1 MLGFTK
7 FKINRLVNRRE
18 LYSNFSYNKWN
29 QLDTGSKWKCLQQL
43 ENHFAAEQGRP
54 AVKVLPISSKEARGA
69 YGGYDPD
76 KNVIYINRDLVEYGT
91 LVGPV
96 DINHPTQLDANM
108 QLFDTIAHEGY
119 HAYQGYAIKHPG
131 FHKDMKQVKEWAIN
145 DRNVKYFR
153 RGDEYLVQPRERDAW
168 KYGSEKT
175 REAFDEIEKYYGTE
189 PGRAMY
195 EKSVEDNSYENA
207 LERLWNNN
215 PDALN
220 QMYKE
225 MMDAYEERYW
235 ENNSTVNLDP
245 ITVDEYDAIS
255 REAVNRY
262 YEHLKNNPSLSN
274 EDVMRMTGDMS
285 EKYFSAVEEY
295 KNAVQQKEKSEDR
308 GEKENRTEKYEAQNP
323 ENRSI
328 FNPDR
333 VSVEEYDKTLRD
345 QVNKYY
351 EHLKNDPSLSNEDV
365 MRMTEEMSEKY
376 LTAVEEY
383 RNAQKQEDEGFQE
396 KSGDK
401 ESTEKRY
408 KKEEIEKENPEHKRD
423 VENQRKEV
431 EEENKSEKKD
441 KLENRED
448 EKDYEEEG
456 AENKDKTETLSE
468 DELEEERWNES
479 ESEDEAELLSDKAEA
494 GEEQNA
500 EDKAV
505 TETESELQD
514 NAADLSSEESSG
526 ETEDNSETEDN
537 VEDLS
542 SEESSE
548 ETEDESEKEDKDE
561 DLSSEEGT
569 EETEDESE
577 KEDKAENLSGEES
590 SEETEDESEEED
602 EAEDLS
608 SGEGTEETED
618 ESEKEDKAEDLSGE
632 ESSEETEDE
641 SEEEDKAED
650 LSSEKSSGGI
660 EDNSEEEDKAEDL
673 SGEESSGKI
682 EDESE
687 EEDEAKDLSSEENSG
702 ETEDNSEEE
711 DKAEDLSSGEDDSTS
726 YESGGNEEDENYSY

>member
-1 MLGFTK
+1 MFD
-7 FKINRLVNRRE
+7 RRK

-29 QLDTGSKWKCLQQL
+29 QLDIDTKWKYLQEL
-43 ENHFAAEQGRP
+43 ENYFAAEQGRP
-54 AVKVLPISSKEARGA
+54 AVKVLMVPSKDIDGYYGEYSSDENA
-69 YGGYDPD
+69 
-76 KNVIYINRDLVEYGT
+76 IYINRDLVEYGT
-91 LVGPV
+91 LLGPV
-96 DINHPTQLDANM
+96 DKNHPAMLDANM

-119 HAYQGYAIKHPG
+119 HAYQNYAIEHPG
-131 FHKDMKQVKEWAIN
+131 FHKDVKQVKEWAIN
-145 DRNVKYFR
+145 DENVKIFDE
-153 RGDEYLVQPRERDAW
+153 GDEYLVQPQERDAW

-175 REAFDEIEKYYGTE
+175 REAFDEIEKYYGAE

-215 PDALN
+215 PDGLN

-225 MMDAYEERYW
+225 MMDAYEERYR
-235 ENNSTVNLDP
+235 ENNSTVNLDS

-274 EDVMRMTGDMS
+274 EDVMRMTGEMS

-308 GEKENRTEKYEAQNP
+308 VEKENRTEKYEAQNQ

-328 FNPDR
+328 FNSDR

-401 ESTEKRY
+401 ESTENRYKRY

-423 VENQRKEV
+423 VENQRKEEA
-431 EEENKSEKKD
+431 EEENKSEKTD

-448 EKDYEEEG
+448 GKDCEEG
-456 AENKDKTETLSE
+456 GENKDKTETLSE

-479 ESEDEAELLSDKAEA
+479 ESEDEAELLSDKAKAE
-494 GEEQNA
+494 EEQNT

-505 TETESELQD
+505 TENESELQD

-548 ETEDESEKEDKDE
+548 ETEE
-561 DLSSEEGT
+561 
-569 EETEDESE
+569 
-577 KEDKAENLSGEES
+577 
-590 SEETEDESEEED
+590 
-602 EAEDLS
+602 
-608 SGEGTEETED
+608 
-618 ESEKEDKAEDLSGE
+618 
-632 ESSEETEDE
+632 E

-650 LSSEKSSGGI
+650 LSSEEST
-660 EDNSEEEDKAEDL
+660 EETEEESEEEDKAEDL
-673 SGEESSGKI
+673 SSEENSGKI
-682 EDESE
+682 EEESE
-687 EEDEAKDLSSEENSG
+687 EEDEAKDLSSEENSE
-702 ETEDNSEEE
+702 ETEEESEEE

-726 YESGGNEEDENYSY
+726 YESGGSEETENYSY

>member
-207 LERLWNNN
+207 FERLWNNN

-225 MMDAYEERYW
+225 MMDAYEERYR

-396 KSGDK
+396 KSG

-423 VENQRKEV
+423 VENQRKEEV

>member
-1 MLGFTK
+1 MFD
-7 FKINRLVNRRE
+7 RRK

-29 QLDTGSKWKCLQQL
+29 QLDIDTKWKYLQEL
-43 ENHFAAEQGRP
+43 ENYFAAEQGRP
-54 AVKVLPISSKEARGA
+54 AVKVLMVPSKDIDGYYGEYSSDENA
-69 YGGYDPD
+69 
-76 KNVIYINRDLVEYGT
+76 IYINRDLVEYGT
-91 LVGPV
+91 LLGPV
-96 DINHPTQLDANM
+96 DKNHPAMLDANM

-119 HAYQGYAIKHPG
+119 HAYQNYAIEHPG
-131 FHKDMKQVKEWAIN
+131 FHKDVKQVKEWAIN
-145 DRNVKYFR
+145 DENVKIFDE
-153 RGDEYLVQPRERDAW
+153 GDEYLVQPQERDAW

-175 REAFDEIEKYYGTE
+175 REAFDEIEKYYGAE

-215 PDALN
+215 PDGLN

-225 MMDAYEERYW
+225 MMDAYEERYR
-235 ENNSTVNLDP
+235 ENNSTVNLDS

-274 EDVMRMTGDMS
+274 EEVMRMTGEMS

-308 GEKENRTEKYEAQNP
+308 VEKENRTEKYEAQNQ
-323 ENRSI
+323 ENSSI
-328 FNPDR
+328 FNSDR

-401 ESTEKRY
+401 ESTENRYKRY

-423 VENQRKEV
+423 VENQRKEEA
-431 EEENKSEKKD
+431 EEENKSEKTD

-448 EKDYEEEG
+448 GKDCEEG
-456 AENKDKTETLSE
+456 GENKDKTETLSE

-494 GEEQNA
+494 EEEQNT

-505 TETESELQD
+505 TENESELQD

-548 ETEDESEKEDKDE
+548 ETEE
-561 DLSSEEGT
+561 
-569 EETEDESE
+569 
-577 KEDKAENLSGEES
+577 
-590 SEETEDESEEED
+590 ESEEE
-602 EAEDLS
+602 
-608 SGEGTEETED
+608 
-618 ESEKEDKAEDLSGE
+618 
-632 ESSEETEDE
+632 
-641 SEEEDKAED
+641 
-650 LSSEKSSGGI
+650 
-660 EDNSEEEDKAEDL
+660 
-673 SGEESSGKI
+673 
-682 EDESE
+682 
-687 EEDEAKDLSSEENSG
+687 
-702 ETEDNSEEE
+702 SEEE

-726 YESGGNEEDENYSY
+726 YESGGSEETENYSY

>member
-1 MLGFTK
+1 MFD
-7 FKINRLVNRRE
+7 RRK

-29 QLDTGSKWKCLQQL
+29 QLDIDTKWKYLQEL
-43 ENHFAAEQGRP
+43 ENYFAAEQGRP
-54 AVKVLPISSKEARGA
+54 AVKVLMVPSKDIDGYYGEYSSDENA
-69 YGGYDPD
+69 
-76 KNVIYINRDLVEYGT
+76 IYINRDLVEYGT
-91 LVGPV
+91 LLGPV
-96 DINHPTQLDANM
+96 DKNHPAMLDANM

-119 HAYQGYAIKHPG
+119 HAYQNYAIEHPG
-131 FHKDMKQVKEWAIN
+131 FHKDVKQVKEWAIN
-145 DRNVKYFR
+145 DENVKIFDE
-153 RGDEYLVQPRERDAW
+153 GDEYLVQPQERDAW

-175 REAFDEIEKYYGTE
+175 REAFDEIEKYYGAE

-195 EKSVEDNSYENA
+195 EKAVEDNSYENA

-215 PDALN
+215 PDGLN

-225 MMDAYEERYW
+225 MMDAYEERYR
-235 ENNSTVNLDP
+235 ENNSTVNLDS

-274 EDVMRMTGDMS
+274 EEVMRMTGEMS

-308 GEKENRTEKYEAQNP
+308 VEKENRTEKYEAQNQ

-328 FNPDR
+328 FNSDR

-401 ESTEKRY
+401 ESTENRYKRY

-423 VENQRKEV
+423 VENQRKEEA
-431 EEENKSEKKD
+431 EEENKSEKTD

-448 EKDYEEEG
+448 GKDCEEG
-456 AENKDKTETLSE
+456 GENKDKTETLSE

-494 GEEQNA
+494 EEEQNT

-505 TETESELQD
+505 TENESELQD

-548 ETEDESEKEDKDE
+548 ETEE
-561 DLSSEEGT
+561 
-569 EETEDESE
+569 
-577 KEDKAENLSGEES
+577 
-590 SEETEDESEEED
+590 ESEE
-602 EAEDLS
+602 
-608 SGEGTEETED
+608 
-618 ESEKEDKAEDLSGE
+618 
-632 ESSEETEDE
+632 E

-650 LSSEKSSGGI
+650 LSSEEST
-660 EDNSEEEDKAEDL
+660 EETEEESEEEDKAEDL
-673 SGEESSGKI
+673 SSEENSGKI
-682 EDESE
+682 EEESE
-687 EEDEAKDLSSEENSG
+687 EEDEAKDLSSEENSE
-702 ETEDNSEEE
+702 ETEEESEEE

-726 YESGGNEEDENYSY
+726 YESGGSEETENYSY

>member
-1 MLGFTK
+1 MFD
-7 FKINRLVNRRE
+7 RRE

-29 QLDTGSKWKCLQQL
+29 QLDTDTKWKYLQEL

-54 AVKVLPISSKEARGA
+54 AVKVLLVPSKDIDGC
-69 YGGYDPD
+69 YGEYLSDE
-76 KNVIYINRDLVEYGT
+76 NVIYINRDLVEYGT
-91 LVGPV
+91 LLGPV
-96 DINHPTQLDANM
+96 DKNHPAMLHANM
-108 QLFDTIAHEGY
+108 ELFDTIAHEGY
-119 HAYQGYAIKHPG
+119 HAYQNYAIEHPG
-131 FHKDMKQVKEWAIN
+131 FHKDVKQVKEWAIN
-145 DRNVKYFR
+145 DENVKIFDE
-153 RGDEYLVQPRERDAW
+153 GDEYLVQPQERDAW

-175 REAFDEIEKYYGTE
+175 REAYDEIEKYYGTE

-215 PDALN
+215 PDGLN

-225 MMDAYEERYW
+225 MMDAYEERYR

-408 KKEEIEKENPEHKRD
+408 KRYKKEEIEKENPEHKRD
-423 VENQRKEV
+423 VENQRKEEV
-431 EEENKSEKKD
+431 EEENKLEKKD

-548 ETEDESEKEDKDE
+548 ETEDESE
-561 DLSSEEGT
+561 
-569 EETEDESE
+569 
-577 KEDKAENLSGEES
+577 
-590 SEETEDESEEED
+590 
-602 EAEDLS
+602 
-608 SGEGTEETED
+608 
-618 ESEKEDKAEDLSGE
+618 
-632 ESSEETEDE
+632 
-641 SEEEDKAED
+641 EEDKAED

-660 EDNSEEEDKAEDL
+660 EVNSEEEDKAEDL

-726 YESGGNEEDENYSY
+726 YKSGGNEEDENYSY

>member
-1 MLGFTK
+1 MFD
-7 FKINRLVNRRE
+7 RRK

-29 QLDTGSKWKCLQQL
+29 QLDIDTKWKYLQEL
-43 ENHFAAEQGRP
+43 ENYFAAEQGRP
-54 AVKVLPISSKEARGA
+54 AVKVLMVPSKDIDGYYGEYSSDENA
-69 YGGYDPD
+69 
-76 KNVIYINRDLVEYGT
+76 IYINRDLVEYGT
-91 LVGPV
+91 LLGPV
-96 DINHPTQLDANM
+96 DKNHPAMLDANM

-119 HAYQGYAIKHPG
+119 HAYQNYAIEHPG
-131 FHKDMKQVKEWAIN
+131 FHKDVKQVKEWAIN
-145 DRNVKYFR
+145 DENVKIFDE
-153 RGDEYLVQPRERDAW
+153 GDEYLVQPQERDAW

-175 REAFDEIEKYYGTE
+175 RGAFDEIEKYYGAE

-215 PDALN
+215 PDGLN

-225 MMDAYEERYW
+225 MMDAYEERYR
-235 ENNSTVNLDP
+235 ENNSTVNLDS

-274 EDVMRMTGDMS
+274 EDVMRMTGEMS

-308 GEKENRTEKYEAQNP
+308 VEKENRTEKYEAQNQ

-328 FNPDR
+328 FNSDR

-401 ESTEKRY
+401 ESTENRYKRY

-423 VENQRKEV
+423 VENQRKEEA
-431 EEENKSEKKD
+431 EEENKSEKTD

-448 EKDYEEEG
+448 GKDCEEG
-456 AENKDKTETLSE
+456 GENKDKTETLSE

-494 GEEQNA
+494 EEEQNT

-505 TETESELQD
+505 TENESELQD

-548 ETEDESEKEDKDE
+548 ETEE
-561 DLSSEEGT
+561 
-569 EETEDESE
+569 
-577 KEDKAENLSGEES
+577 
-590 SEETEDESEEED
+590 
-602 EAEDLS
+602 
-608 SGEGTEETED
+608 
-618 ESEKEDKAEDLSGE
+618 
-632 ESSEETEDE
+632 E

-650 LSSEKSSGGI
+650 LSSEEST
-660 EDNSEEEDKAEDL
+660 EETEEESEEEDKAEDL
-673 SGEESSGKI
+673 SSEENSGKI
-682 EDESE
+682 EEESE
-687 EEDEAKDLSSEENSG
+687 EEDEAKDLSSEENSE
-702 ETEDNSEEE
+702 ETEEESEEE

-726 YESGGNEEDENYSY
+726 YESGGSEETENYSY

>member
-54 AVKVLPISSKEARGA
+54 AVKVLPISSKEVRGD

-195 EKSVEDNSYENA
+195 EKPVEDNSYENA

-225 MMDAYEERYW
+225 MMDAYEERYR

-376 LTAVEEY
+376 LT
-383 RNAQKQEDEGFQE
+383 
-396 KSGDK
+396 
-401 ESTEKRY
+401 
-408 KKEEIEKENPEHKRD
+408 
-423 VENQRKEV
+423 
-431 EEENKSEKKD
+431 D

-548 ETEDESEKEDKDE
+548 ETEDESEE
-561 DLSSEEGT
+561 
-569 EETEDESE
+569 
-577 KEDKAENLSGEES
+577 
-590 SEETEDESEEED
+590 
-602 EAEDLS
+602 
-608 SGEGTEETED
+608 
-618 ESEKEDKAEDLSGE
+618 EDKAEDLSGE

>member
-1 MLGFTK
+1 MFD
-7 FKINRLVNRRE
+7 RRK

-29 QLDTGSKWKCLQQL
+29 QLDIDTKWKYLQEL
-43 ENHFAAEQGRP
+43 ENYFAAEQGRP
-54 AVKVLPISSKEARGA
+54 AVKVLMVPSKDIDGYYGEYSSDENA
-69 YGGYDPD
+69 
-76 KNVIYINRDLVEYGT
+76 IYINRDLVEYGT
-91 LVGPV
+91 LLGPV
-96 DINHPTQLDANM
+96 DKNHPAMLDANM

-119 HAYQGYAIKHPG
+119 HAYQNYAIEHPG
-131 FHKDMKQVKEWAIN
+131 FHKDVKQVKEWAIN
-145 DRNVKYFR
+145 DENVKIFDE
-153 RGDEYLVQPRERDAW
+153 GDEYLVQPQERDAW

-175 REAFDEIEKYYGTE
+175 REAFDEIEKYYGAE

-215 PDALN
+215 PDGLN

-274 EDVMRMTGDMS
+274 EEVMRMTGEMS

-308 GEKENRTEKYEAQNP
+308 VEKENRTEKYEAQNQ

-328 FNPDR
+328 FNSDR

-401 ESTEKRY
+401 ESTENRYKRY

-423 VENQRKEV
+423 VENQRKEEA
-431 EEENKSEKKD
+431 EEENKSEKTD

-448 EKDYEEEG
+448 GKDCEEG
-456 AENKDKTETLSE
+456 GENKDKTETLSE

-494 GEEQNA
+494 EEEQNT

-505 TETESELQD
+505 TENESELQD

-548 ETEDESEKEDKDE
+548 ETEE
-561 DLSSEEGT
+561 
-569 EETEDESE
+569 
-577 KEDKAENLSGEES
+577 
-590 SEETEDESEEED
+590 ESEE
-602 EAEDLS
+602 
-608 SGEGTEETED
+608 
-618 ESEKEDKAEDLSGE
+618 
-632 ESSEETEDE
+632 E

-650 LSSEKSSGGI
+650 LSSEEST
-660 EDNSEEEDKAEDL
+660 EETEEESEEEDKAEDL
-673 SGEESSGKI
+673 SSEENSGKI
-682 EDESE
+682 EEESE
-687 EEDEAKDLSSEENSG
+687 EEDEAKDLSSEENSE
-702 ETEDNSEEE
+702 ETEEESEEE

-726 YESGGNEEDENYSY
+726 YESGGSEETENYSY

>member
-1 MLGFTK
+1 MFD
-7 FKINRLVNRRE
+7 RRK

-29 QLDTGSKWKCLQQL
+29 QLDIDTKWKYLQEL
-43 ENHFAAEQGRP
+43 ENYFAAEQGRP
-54 AVKVLPISSKEARGA
+54 AVKVLMVPSKDIDGYYGEYSSDENA
-69 YGGYDPD
+69 
-76 KNVIYINRDLVEYGT
+76 IYINRDLVEYGT
-91 LVGPV
+91 LLGPV
-96 DINHPTQLDANM
+96 DKNHPAMLDANM

-119 HAYQGYAIKHPG
+119 HAYQNYAIEHPG
-131 FHKDMKQVKEWAIN
+131 FHKDVKQVKEWAIN
-145 DRNVKYFR
+145 DENVKIFDE
-153 RGDEYLVQPRERDAW
+153 GDEYLVQPQERDAW

-175 REAFDEIEKYYGTE
+175 REAFDEIEKYYGAE

-215 PDALN
+215 PDGLN

-225 MMDAYEERYW
+225 MMDAYEERYR
-235 ENNSTVNLDP
+235 ENNSTVNLDS

-274 EDVMRMTGDMS
+274 EEVMRMTGEMS

-308 GEKENRTEKYEAQNP
+308 VEKENRTEKYEAQNQ

-328 FNPDR
+328 FNSDR

-401 ESTEKRY
+401 ESTENRYKRY

-423 VENQRKEV
+423 VENQRKEEA
-431 EEENKSEKKD
+431 EEENKSEKTD

-448 EKDYEEEG
+448 GKDCEEG
-456 AENKDKTETLSE
+456 GENKDKTETLSE

-494 GEEQNA
+494 EEEQNT

-505 TETESELQD
+505 TENESELQD

-548 ETEDESEKEDKDE
+548 ETEE
-561 DLSSEEGT
+561 
-569 EETEDESE
+569 
-577 KEDKAENLSGEES
+577 
-590 SEETEDESEEED
+590 ESEE
-602 EAEDLS
+602 
-608 SGEGTEETED
+608 
-618 ESEKEDKAEDLSGE
+618 
-632 ESSEETEDE
+632 E

-650 LSSEKSSGGI
+650 LSSE
-660 EDNSEEEDKAEDL
+660 EN
-673 SGEESSGKI
+673 SGKI
-682 EDESE
+682 EEESE
-687 EEDEAKDLSSEENSG
+687 EEDEAKDLSSEENSE
-702 ETEDNSEEE
+702 ETEEESEEE

-726 YESGGNEEDENYSY
+726 YESGGSEETENYSY

>member
-1 MLGFTK
+1 MFD
-7 FKINRLVNRRE
+7 RRK

-29 QLDTGSKWKCLQQL
+29 QLDIDTKWKYLQEL
-43 ENHFAAEQGRP
+43 ENYFAAEQGRP
-54 AVKVLPISSKEARGA
+54 AVKVLMVPSKDIDGYYGEYSSDENA
-69 YGGYDPD
+69 
-76 KNVIYINRDLVEYGT
+76 IYINRDLVEYGT
-91 LVGPV
+91 LLGPV
-96 DINHPTQLDANM
+96 DKNHPAMLDANM

-119 HAYQGYAIKHPG
+119 HAYQNYAIEHPG
-131 FHKDMKQVKEWAIN
+131 FHKDVKQVKEWAIN
-145 DRNVKYFR
+145 DENVKIFDE
-153 RGDEYLVQPRERDAW
+153 GDEYLVQPQERDAW

-175 REAFDEIEKYYGTE
+175 REAFDEIEKYYGAE

-215 PDALN
+215 PDGLN

-225 MMDAYEERYW
+225 MMDAYEERYR
-235 ENNSTVNLDP
+235 ENNSTVNLDS

-274 EDVMRMTGDMS
+274 EEVMRMTGEMS

-308 GEKENRTEKYEAQNP
+308 VEKENRTEKYEAQNQ

-328 FNPDR
+328 FNSDR

-401 ESTEKRY
+401 ESTENRYKRY

-423 VENQRKEV
+423 VENQRKEEA
-431 EEENKSEKKD
+431 EEENKSEKTD

-448 EKDYEEEG
+448 GKDCEEG
-456 AENKDKTETLSE
+456 GENKDKTETLSE

-494 GEEQNA
+494 EEEQNT

-505 TETESELQD
+505 TENESELQD

-548 ETEDESEKEDKDE
+548 ETEE
-561 DLSSEEGT
+561 
-569 EETEDESE
+569 
-577 KEDKAENLSGEES
+577 
-590 SEETEDESEEED
+590 ESEE
-602 EAEDLS
+602 
-608 SGEGTEETED
+608 
-618 ESEKEDKAEDLSGE
+618 
-632 ESSEETEDE
+632 E

-650 LSSEKSSGGI
+650 LSSEEST
-660 EDNSEEEDKAEDL
+660 EETEEESEEEDKAEDL
-673 SGEESSGKI
+673 SSEENSGKI
-682 EDESE
+682 EEESE
-687 EEDEAKDLSSEENSG
+687 EEDEAKDLSSEENSE
-702 ETEDNSEEE
+702 ETEEESEEE

-726 YESGGNEEDENYSY
+726 YESGGSEETENYSY

>member
-1 MLGFTK
+1 MFD
-7 FKINRLVNRRE
+7 RRK

-29 QLDTGSKWKCLQQL
+29 QLDIDTKWKYLQEL
-43 ENHFAAEQGRP
+43 ENYFAAEQGRP
-54 AVKVLPISSKEARGA
+54 AVKVLMVPSKDIDGYYGEYSSDENA
-69 YGGYDPD
+69 
-76 KNVIYINRDLVEYGT
+76 IYINRDLVEYGT
-91 LVGPV
+91 LLGPV
-96 DINHPTQLDANM
+96 DKNHPAMLDANM

-119 HAYQGYAIKHPG
+119 HAYQNYAIEHPG
-131 FHKDMKQVKEWAIN
+131 FHKDVKQVKEWAIN
-145 DRNVKYFR
+145 DENVKIFDE
-153 RGDEYLVQPRERDAW
+153 GDEYLVQPQERDAW

-175 REAFDEIEKYYGTE
+175 REAFDEIEKYYGAE

-215 PDALN
+215 PDGLN

-225 MMDAYEERYW
+225 MMDAYEERYR
-235 ENNSTVNLDP
+235 ENNSTVNLDS

-274 EDVMRMTGDMS
+274 EEVMRMTGEMS

-308 GEKENRTEKYEAQNP
+308 VEKENRTEKYEAQNQ

-328 FNPDR
+328 FNSDR

-401 ESTEKRY
+401 ESTENRYKRY

-423 VENQRKEV
+423 VENQRKEEA
-431 EEENKSEKKD
+431 EEENKSEKTD

-448 EKDYEEEG
+448 GKDCEEG
-456 AENKDKTETLSE
+456 GENKDKTETLSE

-494 GEEQNA
+494 EEEQNT

-505 TETESELQD
+505 TENESELQD

-542 SEESSE
+542 SEENSE
-548 ETEDESEKEDKDE
+548 ETE
-561 DLSSEEGT
+561 EE
-569 EETEDESE
+569 
-577 KEDKAENLSGEES
+577 
-590 SEETEDESEEED
+590 
-602 EAEDLS
+602 
-608 SGEGTEETED
+608 
-618 ESEKEDKAEDLSGE
+618 
-632 ESSEETEDE
+632 
-641 SEEEDKAED
+641 
-650 LSSEKSSGGI
+650 
-660 EDNSEEEDKAEDL
+660 
-673 SGEESSGKI
+673 
-682 EDESE
+682 
-687 EEDEAKDLSSEENSG
+687 
-702 ETEDNSEEE
+702 SEEE

-726 YESGGNEEDENYSY
+726 YESGGSEETENYSY

>member
-1 MLGFTK
+1 MFD
-7 FKINRLVNRRE
+7 RRK

-29 QLDTGSKWKCLQQL
+29 QLDIDTKWKYLQEL
-43 ENHFAAEQGRP
+43 ENYFAAEQGRP
-54 AVKVLPISSKEARGA
+54 AVKVLMVPSKDIDGYYGEYSSDENA
-69 YGGYDPD
+69 
-76 KNVIYINRDLVEYGT
+76 IYINRDLVEYGT
-91 LVGPV
+91 LLGPV
-96 DINHPTQLDANM
+96 DKNHPAMLDANM

-119 HAYQGYAIKHPG
+119 HAYQNYAIEHPG
-131 FHKDMKQVKEWAIN
+131 FHKDVKQVKEWAIN
-145 DRNVKYFR
+145 DENVKIFDE
-153 RGDEYLVQPRERDAW
+153 GDEYLVQPQERDAW

-175 REAFDEIEKYYGTE
+175 REAFDEIEKYYGAE

-215 PDALN
+215 PDGLN

-225 MMDAYEERYW
+225 MMDAYEERYR
-235 ENNSTVNLDP
+235 ENNSTVNLDS

-274 EDVMRMTGDMS
+274 EEVMRMTGEMS

-308 GEKENRTEKYEAQNP
+308 VEKENRTEKYEAQNQ

-328 FNPDR
+328 FNSDR

-401 ESTEKRY
+401 ESTENRYKRY

-423 VENQRKEV
+423 VENQRKEEA
-431 EEENKSEKKD
+431 EEENKSEKTD

-448 EKDYEEEG
+448 GKDCEEG
-456 AENKDKTETLSE
+456 GENKDKTETLSE

-494 GEEQNA
+494 EEEQNT

-505 TETESELQD
+505 TENESELQD

-548 ETEDESEKEDKDE
+548 ETEE
-561 DLSSEEGT
+561 
-569 EETEDESE
+569 
-577 KEDKAENLSGEES
+577 
-590 SEETEDESEEED
+590 ESEE
-602 EAEDLS
+602 
-608 SGEGTEETED
+608 
-618 ESEKEDKAEDLSGE
+618 
-632 ESSEETEDE
+632 E

-650 LSSEKSSGGI
+650 LSSEESTEES
-660 EDNSEEEDKAEDL
+660 EEESEEEDKAEDL
-673 SGEESSGKI
+673 SSEENSGKI
-682 EDESE
+682 EEESE
-687 EEDEAKDLSSEENSG
+687 EEDEAKDLSSEENSE
-702 ETEDNSEEE
+702 ETEEESEEE

-726 YESGGNEEDENYSY
+726 YESGGSEETENYSY

>member
-54 AVKVLPISSKEARGA
+54 AVKVLPISSKEVRGD

-365 MRMTEEMSEKY
+365 MQSY
-376 LTAVEEY
+376 IY
-383 RNAQKQEDEGFQE
+383 DE
-396 KSGDK
+396 KSG
-401 ESTEKRY
+401 
-408 KKEEIEKENPEHKRD
+408 
-423 VENQRKEV
+423 Q
-431 EEENKSEKKD
+431 
-441 KLENRED
+441 
-448 EKDYEEEG
+448 
-456 AENKDKTETLSE
+456 TLGVM
-468 DELEEERWNES
+468 
-479 ESEDEAELLSDKAEA
+479 AELQQMMREIFIGNFQKKGGLSMRKLVRRKGGRVIFVEYDLGIGGMLMPIYRLLIDLAIKEALCRTSNEGNVYFFIDEFRLVPHLEHIDDGVNFGRSLGAKFFVGIQNIDQVMAAYGEYTGRSILSGFGTTFAFRVNDVGSREYIKNLFGRNIKQQSYMSKVQNRGIAEQLREGYVVEDDDINNLPV
-494 GEEQNA
+494 GEA
-500 EDKAV
+500 IVSAP
-505 TETESELQD
+505 
-514 NAADLSSEESSG
+514 SG
-526 ETEDNSETEDN
+526 EPFRF
-537 VEDLS
+537 
-542 SEESSE
+542 
-548 ETEDESEKEDKDE
+548 KF
-561 DLSSEEGT
+561 
-569 EETEDESE
+569 
-577 KEDKAENLSGEES
+577 NL
-590 SEETEDESEEED
+590 
-602 EAEDLS
+602 
-608 SGEGTEETED
+608 
-618 ESEKEDKAEDLSGE
+618 
-632 ESSEETEDE
+632 
-641 SEEEDKAED
+641 
-650 LSSEKSSGGI
+650 
-660 EDNSEEEDKAEDL
+660 
-673 SGEESSGKI
+673 
-682 EDESE
+682 
-687 EEDEAKDLSSEENSG
+687 
-702 ETEDNSEEE
+702 
-711 DKAEDLSSGEDDSTS
+711 
-726 YESGGNEEDENYSY
+726 YQ

>member
-1 MLGFTK
+1 MFD
-7 FKINRLVNRRE
+7 RRK

-29 QLDTGSKWKCLQQL
+29 QLDIDTKWKYLQKL
-43 ENHFAAEQGRP
+43 ENYFAAEQGRP
-54 AVKVLPISSKEARGA
+54 AVKVLMVPSKDIDGYYGEYSSDENA
-69 YGGYDPD
+69 
-76 KNVIYINRDLVEYGT
+76 IYINRDLVEYGT
-91 LVGPV
+91 LLGPV
-96 DINHPTQLDANM
+96 DKNHPAMLDANM

-119 HAYQGYAIKHPG
+119 HAYQNYAIEHPG
-131 FHKDMKQVKEWAIN
+131 FHKDVKQVKEWAIN
-145 DRNVKYFR
+145 DENVKIFDE
-153 RGDEYLVQPRERDAW
+153 GDEYLVQPQERDAW

-175 REAFDEIEKYYGTE
+175 REAFDEIEKYYGAE

-215 PDALN
+215 PDGLN

-225 MMDAYEERYW
+225 MMDAYEERYR
-235 ENNSTVNLDP
+235 ENNSTVNLDS

-274 EDVMRMTGDMS
+274 EDVMRMTGEMS

-308 GEKENRTEKYEAQNP
+308 VEKENRTEKYEAQNQ

-328 FNPDR
+328 FNSDR

-365 MRMTEEMSEKY
+365 MRTTEEMSEKY

-401 ESTEKRY
+401 ESTENRYKRY

-423 VENQRKEV
+423 VENQRKEDA
-431 EEENKSEKKD
+431 EEENKSEKTD

-448 EKDYEEEG
+448 GKDCEEG
-456 AENKDKTETLSE
+456 GENKDKTETLSE

-494 GEEQNA
+494 EEEQNT

-505 TETESELQD
+505 TENESELQD

-548 ETEDESEKEDKDE
+548 ETEE
-561 DLSSEEGT
+561 
-569 EETEDESE
+569 
-577 KEDKAENLSGEES
+577 
-590 SEETEDESEEED
+590 
-602 EAEDLS
+602 
-608 SGEGTEETED
+608 
-618 ESEKEDKAEDLSGE
+618 
-632 ESSEETEDE
+632 E

-650 LSSEKSSGGI
+650 LSSEEST
-660 EDNSEEEDKAEDL
+660 EETEEESEEEDKAEDL
-673 SGEESSGKI
+673 SSEENSGKI
-682 EDESE
+682 EEESE
-687 EEDEAKDLSSEENSG
+687 EEDEAKDLSSEENSE
-702 ETEDNSEEE
+702 ETEEE

-726 YESGGNEEDENYSY
+726 YESGGSEETENYSY

>member
-225 MMDAYEERYW
+225 MMDAYEERYR

-423 VENQRKEV
+423 VENQRKEEV

-577 KEDKAENLSGEES
+577 KEDKAE
-590 SEETEDESEEED
+590 
-602 EAEDLS
+602 
-608 SGEGTEETED
+608 
-618 ESEKEDKAEDLSGE
+618 DLSGE

-682 EDESE
+682 EDDQRKKMKPKICQVKKILE
-687 EEDEAKDLSSEENSG
+687 KPKTTQRKKIKLKICQVGKMIVHPMKVGVMKKTKIIHINRIGEN
-702 ETEDNSEEE
+702 TD
-711 DKAEDLSSGEDDSTS
+711 
-726 YESGGNEEDENYSY
+726 GNKYKCTKCNYR

>member
-1 MLGFTK
+1 MFD
-7 FKINRLVNRRE
+7 RRK

-29 QLDTGSKWKCLQQL
+29 QLDIDTKWKYLQEL
-43 ENHFAAEQGRP
+43 ENYFAAEQGRP
-54 AVKVLPISSKEARGA
+54 AVKVLMVPSKDIDGYYGEYSSDENA
-69 YGGYDPD
+69 
-76 KNVIYINRDLVEYGT
+76 IYINRDLVEYGT
-91 LVGPV
+91 LLGPV
-96 DINHPTQLDANM
+96 DKNHPAMLDANM

-119 HAYQGYAIKHPG
+119 HAYQNYAIEHPG
-131 FHKDMKQVKEWAIN
+131 FHKDVKQVKEWAIN
-145 DRNVKYFR
+145 DENVKIFDE
-153 RGDEYLVQPRERDAW
+153 GDEYLVQPQERDAW

-175 REAFDEIEKYYGTE
+175 REAFDEIEKYYGAE

-215 PDALN
+215 PDGLN

-225 MMDAYEERYW
+225 MMDAYEERYR

-274 EDVMRMTGDMS
+274 EEVMRMTGEMS

-308 GEKENRTEKYEAQNP
+308 GEKENRTEKYEAQNQ

-328 FNPDR
+328 FNSDR

-423 VENQRKEV
+423 VENQRKEEV

-494 GEEQNA
+494 EEEQNT

-505 TETESELQD
+505 TENESELQD

-548 ETEDESEKEDKDE
+548 ETEE
-561 DLSSEEGT
+561 
-569 EETEDESE
+569 
-577 KEDKAENLSGEES
+577 
-590 SEETEDESEEED
+590 ESEE
-602 EAEDLS
+602 
-608 SGEGTEETED
+608 
-618 ESEKEDKAEDLSGE
+618 
-632 ESSEETEDE
+632 E

-650 LSSEKSSGGI
+650 LSSEEST
-660 EDNSEEEDKAEDL
+660 EETEEE
-673 SGEESSGKI
+673 
-682 EDESE
+682 
-687 EEDEAKDLSSEENSG
+687 
-702 ETEDNSEEE
+702 SEEE

-726 YESGGNEEDENYSY
+726 YESGGSEETENYSY

>member
-1 MLGFTK
+1 MFD
-7 FKINRLVNRRE
+7 RRK

-29 QLDTGSKWKCLQQL
+29 QLDIDTKWKYLQKL
-43 ENHFAAEQGRP
+43 ENYFAAEQGRP
-54 AVKVLPISSKEARGA
+54 AVKVLMVPSKDIDGYYGEYSSDENA
-69 YGGYDPD
+69 
-76 KNVIYINRDLVEYGT
+76 IYINRDLVEYGT
-91 LVGPV
+91 LLGPV
-96 DINHPTQLDANM
+96 DKNHPAMLDANM

-119 HAYQGYAIKHPG
+119 HAYQNYAIEHPG
-131 FHKDMKQVKEWAIN
+131 FHKDVKQVKEWAIN
-145 DRNVKYFR
+145 DENVKIFDE
-153 RGDEYLVQPRERDAW
+153 GDEYLVQPQERDAW

-175 REAFDEIEKYYGTE
+175 REAFDEIEKYYGAE

-215 PDALN
+215 PDGLN

-225 MMDAYEERYW
+225 MMDAYEERYR
-235 ENNSTVNLDP
+235 ENNSTVNLDS

-274 EDVMRMTGDMS
+274 EDVMRMTGEMS

-308 GEKENRTEKYEAQNP
+308 VEKENRTEKYEAQNQ

-328 FNPDR
+328 FNSDR

-365 MRMTEEMSEKY
+365 MRTTEEMSEKY

-401 ESTEKRY
+401 ESTENRYKRY

-423 VENQRKEV
+423 VENQRKEEA
-431 EEENKSEKKD
+431 EEENKSEKTD

-448 EKDYEEEG
+448 GKDCEEG
-456 AENKDKTETLSE
+456 GENKDKTETLSE

-494 GEEQNA
+494 EEEQNT

-505 TETESELQD
+505 TENESELQD

-548 ETEDESEKEDKDE
+548 ETEE
-561 DLSSEEGT
+561 
-569 EETEDESE
+569 
-577 KEDKAENLSGEES
+577 
-590 SEETEDESEEED
+590 
-602 EAEDLS
+602 
-608 SGEGTEETED
+608 
-618 ESEKEDKAEDLSGE
+618 
-632 ESSEETEDE
+632 E

-650 LSSEKSSGGI
+650 LSSEEST
-660 EDNSEEEDKAEDL
+660 EETEEESEEEDKAEDL
-673 SGEESSGKI
+673 SSEENSGKI
-682 EDESE
+682 EEESE
-687 EEDEAKDLSSEENSG
+687 EEDEAKDLSSEENSE
-702 ETEDNSEEE
+702 ETEEE

-726 YESGGNEEDENYSY
+726 YESGGSEETENYSY

>member
-1 MLGFTK
+1 MFD
-7 FKINRLVNRRE
+7 RRK

-29 QLDTGSKWKCLQQL
+29 QLDIDTKWKYLQEL
-43 ENHFAAEQGRP
+43 ENYFAAEQGRP
-54 AVKVLPISSKEARGA
+54 AVKVLMVPSKDIDGYYGEYSSDENA
-69 YGGYDPD
+69 
-76 KNVIYINRDLVEYGT
+76 IYINRDLVEYGT
-91 LVGPV
+91 LLGPV
-96 DINHPTQLDANM
+96 DKNHPAMLDANM

-119 HAYQGYAIKHPG
+119 HAYQNYAIEHPG
-131 FHKDMKQVKEWAIN
+131 FHKDVKQVKEWAIN
-145 DRNVKYFR
+145 DENVKIFDE
-153 RGDEYLVQPRERDAW
+153 GDEYLVQPQERDAW

-175 REAFDEIEKYYGTE
+175 REAFDEIEKYYGAE

-215 PDALN
+215 PDGLN

-225 MMDAYEERYW
+225 MMDAYEERYR
-235 ENNSTVNLDP
+235 ENNSTVNLDS

-274 EDVMRMTGDMS
+274 EEVMRMTGEMS

-308 GEKENRTEKYEAQNP
+308 VEKENRTEKYEAQNQ

-328 FNPDR
+328 FNSDR

-401 ESTEKRY
+401 ESTENRYKRY

-423 VENQRKEV
+423 VENQRKEEA
-431 EEENKSEKKD
+431 EEENKSEKTD

-448 EKDYEEEG
+448 GKDCEEG
-456 AENKDKTETLSE
+456 GENKDKTETLSE

-494 GEEQNA
+494 EEEQNT

-505 TETESELQD
+505 TENESELQD

-548 ETEDESEKEDKDE
+548 ETEE
-561 DLSSEEGT
+561 
-569 EETEDESE
+569 
-577 KEDKAENLSGEES
+577 
-590 SEETEDESEEED
+590 ESEE
-602 EAEDLS
+602 
-608 SGEGTEETED
+608 
-618 ESEKEDKAEDLSGE
+618 
-632 ESSEETEDE
+632 E

-650 LSSEKSSGGI
+650 LSSEEST
-660 EDNSEEEDKAEDL
+660 EETEEE
-673 SGEESSGKI
+673 
-682 EDESE
+682 
-687 EEDEAKDLSSEENSG
+687 
-702 ETEDNSEEE
+702 SEEE
-711 DKAEDLSSGEDDSTS
+711 DKAEDLSSEENSGTS
-726 YESGGNEEDENYSY
+726 YESGGSEETENYSY

>member
-225 MMDAYEERYW
+225 MMDAYEERYR

-423 VENQRKEV
+423 VENQRKEEV

-441 KLENRED
+441 KLE
-448 EKDYEEEG
+448 
-456 AENKDKTETLSE
+456 
-468 DELEEERWNES
+468 WNES

-561 DLSSEEGT
+561 DLSSE
-569 EETEDESE
+569 
-577 KEDKAENLSGEES
+577 
-590 SEETEDESEEED
+590 
-602 EAEDLS
+602 
-608 SGEGTEETED
+608 EGTEETED

>member
-1 MLGFTK
+1 MFD
-7 FKINRLVNRRE
+7 RRK

-29 QLDTGSKWKCLQQL
+29 QLDIDTKWKYLQEL
-43 ENHFAAEQGRP
+43 ENYFAAEQGRP
-54 AVKVLPISSKEARGA
+54 AVKVLMVPSKDIDGYYGEYSSDENA
-69 YGGYDPD
+69 
-76 KNVIYINRDLVEYGT
+76 IYINRDLVEYGT
-91 LVGPV
+91 LLGPV
-96 DINHPTQLDANM
+96 DKNHPAMLDANM

-119 HAYQGYAIKHPG
+119 HAYQNYAIEHPG
-131 FHKDMKQVKEWAIN
+131 FHKDVKQVKEWAIN
-145 DRNVKYFR
+145 DENVKIFDE
-153 RGDEYLVQPRERDAW
+153 GDEYLVQPQERDAW

-175 REAFDEIEKYYGTE
+175 REAFDEIEKYYGAE

-215 PDALN
+215 PDGLN

-225 MMDAYEERYW
+225 MMDAYEERYR
-235 ENNSTVNLDP
+235 ENNSTVNLDS

-274 EDVMRMTGDMS
+274 EEVMRMTGEMS

-308 GEKENRTEKYEAQNP
+308 VEKENRTEKYEAQNQ

-328 FNPDR
+328 FNSDR

-401 ESTEKRY
+401 ESTENRYKRY

-423 VENQRKEV
+423 VENQRKEEA
-431 EEENKSEKKD
+431 EEENKSEKTD

-448 EKDYEEEG
+448 GKDCEEG
-456 AENKDKTETLSE
+456 GENKDKTETLSE

-494 GEEQNA
+494 EEEQNT

-505 TETESELQD
+505 TENESELQD

-542 SEESSE
+542 SEENSE
-548 ETEDESEKEDKDE
+548 ETEE
-561 DLSSEEGT
+561 
-569 EETEDESE
+569 
-577 KEDKAENLSGEES
+577 
-590 SEETEDESEEED
+590 ESEE
-602 EAEDLS
+602 
-608 SGEGTEETED
+608 
-618 ESEKEDKAEDLSGE
+618 
-632 ESSEETEDE
+632 E

-650 LSSEKSSGGI
+650 LSSEEST
-660 EDNSEEEDKAEDL
+660 EETEEESEEEDKAEDL
-673 SGEESSGKI
+673 SSEENSGKI
-682 EDESE
+682 EEESE
-687 EEDEAKDLSSEENSG
+687 EEDEAKDLSSEENSE
-702 ETEDNSEEE
+702 ETEEESEEE

-726 YESGGNEEDENYSY
+726 YESGGSEETENYSY

>member
-1 MLGFTK
+1 MFD
-7 FKINRLVNRRE
+7 RRK

-29 QLDTGSKWKCLQQL
+29 QLDIDTKWKYLQEL
-43 ENHFAAEQGRP
+43 ENYFAAEQGRP
-54 AVKVLPISSKEARGA
+54 AVKVLMVPSKDIDGYYGEYSSDENA
-69 YGGYDPD
+69 
-76 KNVIYINRDLVEYGT
+76 IYINRDLVEYGT
-91 LVGPV
+91 LLGPV
-96 DINHPTQLDANM
+96 DKNHPAMLDANM

-119 HAYQGYAIKHPG
+119 HAYQNYAIEHPG
-131 FHKDMKQVKEWAIN
+131 FHKDVKQVKEWAIN
-145 DRNVKYFR
+145 DENVKIFDE
-153 RGDEYLVQPRERDAW
+153 GDEYLVQPQERDAW

-175 REAFDEIEKYYGTE
+175 REAFDEIEKYYGAE

-215 PDALN
+215 PDGLN

-225 MMDAYEERYW
+225 MMDAYEERYR
-235 ENNSTVNLDP
+235 ENNSTVNLDS

-274 EDVMRMTGDMS
+274 EEVMRMTGEMS

-308 GEKENRTEKYEAQNP
+308 VEKENRTEKYEAQNQ

-328 FNPDR
+328 FNSDR

-401 ESTEKRY
+401 ESTENRYKRY

-423 VENQRKEV
+423 VENQRKEEA
-431 EEENKSEKKD
+431 EEENKSEKTD

-448 EKDYEEEG
+448 GKDCEEG
-456 AENKDKTETLSE
+456 GENKDKTETLSE

-494 GEEQNA
+494 EEEQNT

-505 TETESELQD
+505 TENESELQD

-548 ETEDESEKEDKDE
+548 ETEE
-561 DLSSEEGT
+561 
-569 EETEDESE
+569 
-577 KEDKAENLSGEES
+577 
-590 SEETEDESEEED
+590 ESEEE
-602 EAEDLS
+602 
-608 SGEGTEETED
+608 
-618 ESEKEDKAEDLSGE
+618 
-632 ESSEETEDE
+632 
-641 SEEEDKAED
+641 
-650 LSSEKSSGGI
+650 
-660 EDNSEEEDKAEDL
+660 
-673 SGEESSGKI
+673 
-682 EDESE
+682 
-687 EEDEAKDLSSEENSG
+687 
-702 ETEDNSEEE
+702 SEEE

-726 YESGGNEEDENYSY
+726 YESGGSEETENYSY

>member
-1 MLGFTK
+1 M
-7 FKINRLVNRRE
+7 
-18 LYSNFSYNKWN
+18 
-29 QLDTGSKWKCLQQL
+29 
-43 ENHFAAEQGRP
+43 
-54 AVKVLPISSKEARGA
+54 
-69 YGGYDPD
+69 
-76 KNVIYINRDLVEYGT
+76 VEYGT
-91 LVGPV
+91 LLGPV
-96 DINHPTQLDANM
+96 DKNHPAMLDANM

-119 HAYQGYAIKHPG
+119 HAYQNYAIEHPG
-131 FHKDMKQVKEWAIN
+131 FHKDVKQVKEWAIN
-145 DRNVKYFR
+145 DENVKIFDE
-153 RGDEYLVQPRERDAW
+153 GDEYLVQPQERDAW

-175 REAFDEIEKYYGTE
+175 REAFDEIEKYYGAE

-215 PDALN
+215 PDGLN

-225 MMDAYEERYW
+225 MMDAYEERYR
-235 ENNSTVNLDP
+235 ENNSTVNLDS

-274 EDVMRMTGDMS
+274 EEVMRMTGEMS

-308 GEKENRTEKYEAQNP
+308 VEKENRTEKYEAQNQ

-328 FNPDR
+328 FNSDR

-401 ESTEKRY
+401 ESTENRYKRY

-423 VENQRKEV
+423 VENQRKEEA
-431 EEENKSEKKD
+431 EEENKSEKTD

-448 EKDYEEEG
+448 GKDCEEG
-456 AENKDKTETLSE
+456 GENKDKTETLSE

-494 GEEQNA
+494 EEEQNT

-505 TETESELQD
+505 TENESELQD

-548 ETEDESEKEDKDE
+548 ETEE
-561 DLSSEEGT
+561 
-569 EETEDESE
+569 
-577 KEDKAENLSGEES
+577 
-590 SEETEDESEEED
+590 ESEE
-602 EAEDLS
+602 
-608 SGEGTEETED
+608 
-618 ESEKEDKAEDLSGE
+618 
-632 ESSEETEDE
+632 E

-650 LSSEKSSGGI
+650 LSSEEST
-660 EDNSEEEDKAEDL
+660 EETEEESEEEDKAEDL
-673 SGEESSGKI
+673 SSEENSGKI
-682 EDESE
+682 EEESE
-687 EEDEAKDLSSEENSG
+687 EEDEAKDLSSEENSE
-702 ETEDNSEEE
+702 ETEEESEEE

-726 YESGGNEEDENYSY
+726 YESGGSEETENYSY

>member
-1 MLGFTK
+1 MFD
-7 FKINRLVNRRE
+7 RRK

-29 QLDTGSKWKCLQQL
+29 QLDIDTKWKYLQEL
-43 ENHFAAEQGRP
+43 ENYFAAEQGRP
-54 AVKVLPISSKEARGA
+54 AVKVLMVPSKDIDGYYGEYSSDENA
-69 YGGYDPD
+69 
-76 KNVIYINRDLVEYGT
+76 IYINRDLVEYGT
-91 LVGPV
+91 LLGPV
-96 DINHPTQLDANM
+96 DKNHPTMLDANM

-119 HAYQGYAIKHPG
+119 HAYQNYAIEHPG
-131 FHKDMKQVKEWAIN
+131 FHKDVKQVKEWAIN
-145 DRNVKYFR
+145 DENVKIFDE
-153 RGDEYLVQPRERDAW
+153 GDEYLVQPQERDAW

-175 REAFDEIEKYYGTE
+175 REAFDEIEKYYGAE

-215 PDALN
+215 PDGLN

-225 MMDAYEERYW
+225 MMDAYEERYR
-235 ENNSTVNLDP
+235 ENNSTVNLDS

-274 EDVMRMTGDMS
+274 EDVMRMTGEMS

-308 GEKENRTEKYEAQNP
+308 VEKENRTEKYEAQNQ

-328 FNPDR
+328 FNSDR

-401 ESTEKRY
+401 ESTENRYKRY

-423 VENQRKEV
+423 VENQRKEEA
-431 EEENKSEKKD
+431 EEENKSEKTD

-448 EKDYEEEG
+448 GKDCEEG
-456 AENKDKTETLSE
+456 GENKDKTETLSE

-494 GEEQNA
+494 EEEQNT

-505 TETESELQD
+505 TENESELQD

-526 ETEDNSETEDN
+526 ETEDNSETENN

-548 ETEDESEKEDKDE
+548 ETEE
-561 DLSSEEGT
+561 
-569 EETEDESE
+569 
-577 KEDKAENLSGEES
+577 
-590 SEETEDESEEED
+590 
-602 EAEDLS
+602 
-608 SGEGTEETED
+608 
-618 ESEKEDKAEDLSGE
+618 
-632 ESSEETEDE
+632 E

-650 LSSEKSSGGI
+650 LSSEEST
-660 EDNSEEEDKAEDL
+660 EETEEESEEEDKAEDL
-673 SGEESSGKI
+673 SSEENSGKI
-682 EDESE
+682 EEESE
-687 EEDEAKDLSSEENSG
+687 EEDEAKDLSSEENSE
-702 ETEDNSEEE
+702 ETEEESEEE

-726 YESGGNEEDENYSY
+726 YESGGSEETENYSY

>member
-1 MLGFTK
+1 MFD
-7 FKINRLVNRRE
+7 RRK

-29 QLDTGSKWKCLQQL
+29 QLDIDTKWKYLQEL
-43 ENHFAAEQGRP
+43 ENYFAAEQGRP
-54 AVKVLPISSKEARGA
+54 AVKVLMVPSKDIDGYYGEYSSDENA
-69 YGGYDPD
+69 
-76 KNVIYINRDLVEYGT
+76 IYINRDLVEYGT
-91 LVGPV
+91 LLGPV
-96 DINHPTQLDANM
+96 DKNHPAMLDANM

-119 HAYQGYAIKHPG
+119 HAYQNYAIEHPG
-131 FHKDMKQVKEWAIN
+131 FHKDVKQVKEWAIN
-145 DRNVKYFR
+145 DENVKIFDE
-153 RGDEYLVQPRERDAW
+153 GDEYLVQPQERDAW

-175 REAFDEIEKYYGTE
+175 RGAFDEIEKYYGAE

-215 PDALN
+215 PDGLN

-225 MMDAYEERYW
+225 MMDAYEERYR
-235 ENNSTVNLDP
+235 ENNSTVNLDS

-274 EDVMRMTGDMS
+274 EDVMRMTGEMS

-308 GEKENRTEKYEAQNP
+308 VEKENRTEKYEAQNQ

-328 FNPDR
+328 FNSDR

-401 ESTEKRY
+401 ESTENRYKRY

-423 VENQRKEV
+423 VENQRKEEA
-431 EEENKSEKKD
+431 EEENKSEKTD

-448 EKDYEEEG
+448 GKDCEEG
-456 AENKDKTETLSE
+456 GENKDKTETLSE

-494 GEEQNA
+494 EEEQNT

-505 TETESELQD
+505 TENESELQD

-548 ETEDESEKEDKDE
+548 ETE
-561 DLSSEEGT
+561 EE
-569 EETEDESE
+569 
-577 KEDKAENLSGEES
+577 
-590 SEETEDESEEED
+590 
-602 EAEDLS
+602 
-608 SGEGTEETED
+608 
-618 ESEKEDKAEDLSGE
+618 
-632 ESSEETEDE
+632 
-641 SEEEDKAED
+641 
-650 LSSEKSSGGI
+650 
-660 EDNSEEEDKAEDL
+660 
-673 SGEESSGKI
+673 
-682 EDESE
+682 
-687 EEDEAKDLSSEENSG
+687 
-702 ETEDNSEEE
+702 SEEE

-726 YESGGNEEDENYSY
+726 YESGGSEETENYSY

>member
-1 MLGFTK
+1 MFD
-7 FKINRLVNRRE
+7 RRK

-29 QLDTGSKWKCLQQL
+29 QLDIDTKWKYLQKL
-43 ENHFAAEQGRP
+43 ENYFAAEQGRP
-54 AVKVLPISSKEARGA
+54 AVKVLMVPSKDIDGYYGEYSSDENA
-69 YGGYDPD
+69 
-76 KNVIYINRDLVEYGT
+76 IYINRDLVEYGT
-91 LVGPV
+91 LLGPV
-96 DINHPTQLDANM
+96 DKNHPAMLDANM

-119 HAYQGYAIKHPG
+119 HAYQNYAIEHPG
-131 FHKDMKQVKEWAIN
+131 FHKDVKQVKEWAIN
-145 DRNVKYFR
+145 DENVKIFDE
-153 RGDEYLVQPRERDAW
+153 GDEYLVQPQERDAW

-175 REAFDEIEKYYGTE
+175 REAFDEIEKYYGAE

-215 PDALN
+215 PDGLN

-225 MMDAYEERYW
+225 MMDAYEERYR
-235 ENNSTVNLDP
+235 ENNSTVNLDS

-274 EDVMRMTGDMS
+274 EDVMRMTGEMS

-308 GEKENRTEKYEAQNP
+308 VEKENRTEKYEAQNQ

-328 FNPDR
+328 FNSDR

-365 MRMTEEMSEKY
+365 MRTTEEMSEKY

-401 ESTEKRY
+401 ESTENRYKRY

-423 VENQRKEV
+423 VENQRKEEA
-431 EEENKSEKKD
+431 EEENKSEKTD

-448 EKDYEEEG
+448 GKDCEEG
-456 AENKDKTETLSE
+456 GENKDKTETLSE

-494 GEEQNA
+494 EEEQNT

-505 TETESELQD
+505 TENESELQD

-548 ETEDESEKEDKDE
+548 ETEE
-561 DLSSEEGT
+561 
-569 EETEDESE
+569 
-577 KEDKAENLSGEES
+577 
-590 SEETEDESEEED
+590 
-602 EAEDLS
+602 
-608 SGEGTEETED
+608 
-618 ESEKEDKAEDLSGE
+618 
-632 ESSEETEDE
+632 E

-650 LSSEKSSGGI
+650 LSSE
-660 EDNSEEEDKAEDL
+660 EN
-673 SGEESSGKI
+673 SGKI
-682 EDESE
+682 EEESE
-687 EEDEAKDLSSEENSG
+687 EEDEAKDLSSEENSE
-702 ETEDNSEEE
+702 ETEEE

-726 YESGGNEEDENYSY
+726 YESGGSEETENYSY

>member
-1 MLGFTK
+1 MFD
-7 FKINRLVNRRE
+7 RRK

-29 QLDTGSKWKCLQQL
+29 QLDIDTKWKYLQKL
-43 ENHFAAEQGRP
+43 ENYFAAEQGRP
-54 AVKVLPISSKEARGA
+54 AVKVLMVPSKDIDGYYGEYSSDENA
-69 YGGYDPD
+69 
-76 KNVIYINRDLVEYGT
+76 IYINRDLVEYGT
-91 LVGPV
+91 LLGPV
-96 DINHPTQLDANM
+96 DKNHPAMLDANM

-119 HAYQGYAIKHPG
+119 HAYQNYAIEHPG
-131 FHKDMKQVKEWAIN
+131 FHKDVKQVKEWAIN
-145 DRNVKYFR
+145 DENVKIFDE
-153 RGDEYLVQPRERDAW
+153 GDEYLVQPQERDAW

-175 REAFDEIEKYYGTE
+175 REAFDEIEKYYGAE

-215 PDALN
+215 PDGLN

-225 MMDAYEERYW
+225 MMDAYEERYR
-235 ENNSTVNLDP
+235 ENNSTVNLDS

-274 EDVMRMTGDMS
+274 EDVMRMTGEMS

-308 GEKENRTEKYEAQNP
+308 VEKENRTEKYEAQNQ

-328 FNPDR
+328 FNSDR

-365 MRMTEEMSEKY
+365 MRTTEEMSEKY

-401 ESTEKRY
+401 ESTENRYKRY

-423 VENQRKEV
+423 VENQRKEEA
-431 EEENKSEKKD
+431 EEENKSEKTD

-448 EKDYEEEG
+448 GKDCEEG
-456 AENKDKTETLSE
+456 GENKDKTETLSE

-494 GEEQNA
+494 EEEQNT

-505 TETESELQD
+505 TENESELQD

-548 ETEDESEKEDKDE
+548 ETEE
-561 DLSSEEGT
+561 
-569 EETEDESE
+569 
-577 KEDKAENLSGEES
+577 
-590 SEETEDESEEED
+590 
-602 EAEDLS
+602 
-608 SGEGTEETED
+608 
-618 ESEKEDKAEDLSGE
+618 
-632 ESSEETEDE
+632 E

-650 LSSEKSSGGI
+650 LSSEEST
-660 EDNSEEEDKAEDL
+660 EETEEESEEEDKAEDL
-673 SGEESSGKI
+673 SSEENSGKI
-682 EDESE
+682 EEESE
-687 EEDEAKDLSSEENSG
+687 EEDEAKDLSSEENSE
-702 ETEDNSEEE
+702 ETEEE

-726 YESGGNEEDENYSY
+726 YESEGSEETENYSY

>member
-423 VENQRKEV
+423 VENQRKEEV

-590 SEETEDESEEED
+590 SEETEDESE
-602 EAEDLS
+602 
-608 SGEGTEETED
+608 
-618 ESEKEDKAEDLSGE
+618 KEDKAEDLSGE

>member
-225 MMDAYEERYW
+225 MMDAYEERYR

-423 VENQRKEV
+423 VENQRKEEV

-526 ETEDNSETEDN
+526 ETEDNSE
-537 VEDLS
+537 
-542 SEESSE
+542 
-548 ETEDESEKEDKDE
+548 
-561 DLSSEEGT
+561 
-569 EETEDESE
+569 
-577 KEDKAENLSGEES
+577 
-590 SEETEDESEEED
+590 
-602 EAEDLS
+602 
-608 SGEGTEETED
+608 
-618 ESEKEDKAEDLSGE
+618 
-632 ESSEETEDE
+632 
-641 SEEEDKAED
+641 
-650 LSSEKSSGGI
+650 
-660 EDNSEEEDKAEDL
+660 
-673 SGEESSGKI
+673 
-682 EDESE
+682 
-687 EEDEAKDLSSEENSG
+687 
-702 ETEDNSEEE
+702 EE

>member
-1 MLGFTK
+1 MFD
-7 FKINRLVNRRE
+7 RRK

-29 QLDTGSKWKCLQQL
+29 QLDIDTKWKYLQEL
-43 ENHFAAEQGRP
+43 ENYFAAEQGRP
-54 AVKVLPISSKEARGA
+54 AVKVLMVPSKDIDGYYGEYSSDENA
-69 YGGYDPD
+69 
-76 KNVIYINRDLVEYGT
+76 IYINRDLVEYGT
-91 LVGPV
+91 LLGPV
-96 DINHPTQLDANM
+96 DKNHPAMLDANM

-119 HAYQGYAIKHPG
+119 HAYQNYAIEHPG
-131 FHKDMKQVKEWAIN
+131 FHKDVKQVKEWAIN
-145 DRNVKYFR
+145 DENVKIFDE
-153 RGDEYLVQPRERDAW
+153 GDEYLVQPQERDAW

-175 REAFDEIEKYYGTE
+175 REAFDEIEKYYGAE

-215 PDALN
+215 PDGLN

-225 MMDAYEERYW
+225 MMDAYEERYR
-235 ENNSTVNLDP
+235 ENNSTVNLDS

-274 EDVMRMTGDMS
+274 EDVMRMTGEMS

-308 GEKENRTEKYEAQNP
+308 VEKENRTEKYEAQNQ

-328 FNPDR
+328 FNSDR

-401 ESTEKRY
+401 ESTENRYKRY

-423 VENQRKEV
+423 VENQRKEEA
-431 EEENKSEKKD
+431 EEENKSEKTD

-448 EKDYEEEG
+448 GKDCEEG
-456 AENKDKTETLSE
+456 GENKDKTETLSE

-494 GEEQNA
+494 EEEQNT

-505 TETESELQD
+505 TENESELQD

-548 ETEDESEKEDKDE
+548 ETEE
-561 DLSSEEGT
+561 
-569 EETEDESE
+569 
-577 KEDKAENLSGEES
+577 
-590 SEETEDESEEED
+590 
-602 EAEDLS
+602 
-608 SGEGTEETED
+608 
-618 ESEKEDKAEDLSGE
+618 EDKAEDLSSE
-632 ESSEETEDE
+632 ESTEETEEE

-650 LSSEKSSGGI
+650 LSSE
-660 EDNSEEEDKAEDL
+660 EN
-673 SGEESSGKI
+673 SGKI
-682 EDESE
+682 EEESE
-687 EEDEAKDLSSEENSG
+687 EEDEAKDLSSEENSE
-702 ETEDNSEEE
+702 ETEEESEEE

-726 YESGGNEEDENYSY
+726 YESGGSEETENYSY

>member
-54 AVKVLPISSKEARGA
+54 AVKVLPISSKEVRGD

-262 YEHLKNNPSLSN
+262 YEHLKN
-274 EDVMRMTGDMS
+274 
-285 EKYFSAVEEY
+285 
-295 KNAVQQKEKSEDR
+295 
-308 GEKENRTEKYEAQNP
+308 
-323 ENRSI
+323 
-328 FNPDR
+328 
-333 VSVEEYDKTLRD
+333 
-345 QVNKYY
+345 
-351 EHLKNDPSLSNEDV
+351 DPSLSNEDV

-423 VENQRKEV
+423 VENQRKEEV

-548 ETEDESEKEDKDE
+548 ETEDESE
-561 DLSSEEGT
+561 
-569 EETEDESE
+569 
-577 KEDKAENLSGEES
+577 
-590 SEETEDESEEED
+590 
-602 EAEDLS
+602 
-608 SGEGTEETED
+608 
-618 ESEKEDKAEDLSGE
+618 
-632 ESSEETEDE
+632 
-641 SEEEDKAED
+641 EEDKAED

>member
-1 MLGFTK
+1 MFD
-7 FKINRLVNRRE
+7 RRK

-29 QLDTGSKWKCLQQL
+29 QLDIDTKWKYLQKL
-43 ENHFAAEQGRP
+43 ENYFAAEQGRP
-54 AVKVLPISSKEARGA
+54 AVKVLMVPSKDIDGYYGEYSSDENA
-69 YGGYDPD
+69 
-76 KNVIYINRDLVEYGT
+76 IYINRDLVEYGT
-91 LVGPV
+91 LLGPV
-96 DINHPTQLDANM
+96 DKNHPAMLDANM

-119 HAYQGYAIKHPG
+119 HAYQNYAIEHPG
-131 FHKDMKQVKEWAIN
+131 FHKDVKQVKEWAIN
-145 DRNVKYFR
+145 DENVKIFDE
-153 RGDEYLVQPRERDAW
+153 GDEYLVQPQERDAW

-175 REAFDEIEKYYGTE
+175 REAFDEIEKYYGAE

-215 PDALN
+215 PDGLN

-225 MMDAYEERYW
+225 MMDAYEERYR
-235 ENNSTVNLDP
+235 ENNSTVNLDS

-262 YEHLKNNPSLSN
+262 YKHLKNNPSLSN
-274 EDVMRMTGDMS
+274 EDVMRMTGEMS

-308 GEKENRTEKYEAQNP
+308 VEKENRTEKYEAQNQ

-328 FNPDR
+328 FNSDR

-365 MRMTEEMSEKY
+365 MRTTEEMSEKY

-401 ESTEKRY
+401 ESTENRYKRY

-423 VENQRKEV
+423 VENQRKEEA
-431 EEENKSEKKD
+431 EEENKSEKTD

-448 EKDYEEEG
+448 GKDCEEG
-456 AENKDKTETLSE
+456 GENKDKTETLSE

-494 GEEQNA
+494 EEEQNT

-505 TETESELQD
+505 TENESELQD

-548 ETEDESEKEDKDE
+548 ETEE
-561 DLSSEEGT
+561 
-569 EETEDESE
+569 
-577 KEDKAENLSGEES
+577 
-590 SEETEDESEEED
+590 
-602 EAEDLS
+602 
-608 SGEGTEETED
+608 
-618 ESEKEDKAEDLSGE
+618 
-632 ESSEETEDE
+632 E

-650 LSSEKSSGGI
+650 LSSEEST
-660 EDNSEEEDKAEDL
+660 EETEEESEEEDKAEDL
-673 SGEESSGKI
+673 SSEENSGKI
-682 EDESE
+682 EEESE
-687 EEDEAKDLSSEENSG
+687 EEDEAKDLSSEENSE
-702 ETEDNSEEE
+702 ETEEE

-726 YESGGNEEDENYSY
+726 YESGGSEETENYSY

>member
-1 MLGFTK
+1 MFD
-7 FKINRLVNRRE
+7 RRK

-29 QLDTGSKWKCLQQL
+29 QLDIDTKWKYLQEL
-43 ENHFAAEQGRP
+43 ENYFAAEQGRP
-54 AVKVLPISSKEARGA
+54 AVKVLMVPSKDIDGYYGEYSSDENA
-69 YGGYDPD
+69 
-76 KNVIYINRDLVEYGT
+76 IYINRDLVEYGT
-91 LVGPV
+91 LLGPV
-96 DINHPTQLDANM
+96 DKNHPAMLDANM

-119 HAYQGYAIKHPG
+119 HAYQNYAIEHPG
-131 FHKDMKQVKEWAIN
+131 FHKDVKQVKEWAIN
-145 DRNVKYFR
+145 DENVKIFDE
-153 RGDEYLVQPRERDAW
+153 GDEYLVQPQERDAW

-175 REAFDEIEKYYGTE
+175 REAFDEIEKYYGAE

-215 PDALN
+215 PDGLN

-225 MMDAYEERYW
+225 MMDAYEERYR
-235 ENNSTVNLDP
+235 ENNSTVNLDS

-274 EDVMRMTGDMS
+274 EEVMRMTGEMS

-308 GEKENRTEKYEAQNP
+308 VEKENRTEKYEAQNQ

-328 FNPDR
+328 FNSDR

-401 ESTEKRY
+401 ESTENRYKRY

-423 VENQRKEV
+423 VENQRKEEA
-431 EEENKSEKKD
+431 EEENKSEKTD

-448 EKDYEEEG
+448 GKDCEEG
-456 AENKDKTETLSE
+456 GENKDKTETLSE

-494 GEEQNA
+494 EEEQNT

-505 TETESELQD
+505 TENESELQD

-548 ETEDESEKEDKDE
+548 ETE
-561 DLSSEEGT
+561 EE
-569 EETEDESE
+569 
-577 KEDKAENLSGEES
+577 
-590 SEETEDESEEED
+590 
-602 EAEDLS
+602 
-608 SGEGTEETED
+608 
-618 ESEKEDKAEDLSGE
+618 
-632 ESSEETEDE
+632 
-641 SEEEDKAED
+641 
-650 LSSEKSSGGI
+650 
-660 EDNSEEEDKAEDL
+660 
-673 SGEESSGKI
+673 
-682 EDESE
+682 
-687 EEDEAKDLSSEENSG
+687 
-702 ETEDNSEEE
+702 SEEE

-726 YESGGNEEDENYSY
+726 YESGGSEETENYSY

>member
-225 MMDAYEERYW
+225 MMDAYEERYR

-285 EKYFSAVEEY
+285 EKY
-295 KNAVQQKEKSEDR
+295 
-308 GEKENRTEKYEAQNP
+308 
-323 ENRSI
+323 
-328 FNPDR
+328 
-333 VSVEEYDKTLRD
+333 
-345 QVNKYY
+345 
-351 EHLKNDPSLSNEDV
+351 
-365 MRMTEEMSEKY
+365 

-408 KKEEIEKENPEHKRD
+408 KRYKKEEIEKENPEHKRD
-423 VENQRKEV
+423 VENQRKEEV

-577 KEDKAENLSGEES
+577 EEDKAENLSGEES

-608 SGEGTEETED
+608 SGE
-618 ESEKEDKAEDLSGE
+618 
-632 ESSEETEDE
+632 
-641 SEEEDKAED
+641 
-650 LSSEKSSGGI
+650 
-660 EDNSEEEDKAEDL
+660 
-673 SGEESSGKI
+673 
-682 EDESE
+682 
-687 EEDEAKDLSSEENSG
+687 
-702 ETEDNSEEE
+702 
-711 DKAEDLSSGEDDSTS
+711 DDSTS

>member
-1 MLGFTK
+1 MFD
-7 FKINRLVNRRE
+7 RRK

-29 QLDTGSKWKCLQQL
+29 QLDIDTKWKYLQEL
-43 ENHFAAEQGRP
+43 ENYFAAEQGRP
-54 AVKVLPISSKEARGA
+54 AVKVLMVPSKDIDGYYGEYSSDENA
-69 YGGYDPD
+69 
-76 KNVIYINRDLVEYGT
+76 IYINRDLVEYGT
-91 LVGPV
+91 LLGPV
-96 DINHPTQLDANM
+96 DKNHPAMLDANM

-119 HAYQGYAIKHPG
+119 HAYQNYAIEHPG
-131 FHKDMKQVKEWAIN
+131 FHKDVKQVKEWAIN
-145 DRNVKYFR
+145 DENVKIFDE
-153 RGDEYLVQPRERDAW
+153 GDEYLVQPQERDAW

-175 REAFDEIEKYYGTE
+175 REAFDEIEKYYGAE

-215 PDALN
+215 PDGLN

-225 MMDAYEERYW
+225 MMDAYEERYR
-235 ENNSTVNLDP
+235 ENNSTVNLDS

-274 EDVMRMTGDMS
+274 EEVMRMTGEMS

-308 GEKENRTEKYEAQNP
+308 VEKENRTEKYEAQNQ

-328 FNPDR
+328 FNSDR

-396 KSGDK
+396 KSGHK
-401 ESTEKRY
+401 ESTENRYKRY

-423 VENQRKEV
+423 VENQRKEEA
-431 EEENKSEKKD
+431 EEENKSEKTD

-448 EKDYEEEG
+448 GKDCEEG
-456 AENKDKTETLSE
+456 GENKDKTETLSE

-494 GEEQNA
+494 EEEQNT

-505 TETESELQD
+505 TENESELQD

-548 ETEDESEKEDKDE
+548 ETEE
-561 DLSSEEGT
+561 
-569 EETEDESE
+569 
-577 KEDKAENLSGEES
+577 
-590 SEETEDESEEED
+590 ESEE
-602 EAEDLS
+602 
-608 SGEGTEETED
+608 
-618 ESEKEDKAEDLSGE
+618 
-632 ESSEETEDE
+632 E

-650 LSSEKSSGGI
+650 LSSE
-660 EDNSEEEDKAEDL
+660 EN
-673 SGEESSGKI
+673 SGKI
-682 EDESE
+682 EEESE
-687 EEDEAKDLSSEENSG
+687 EEDEAKDLSSEENSE
-702 ETEDNSEEE
+702 ETEEESEEE

-726 YESGGNEEDENYSY
+726 YESGGSEETENYSY